1 MINLKWAVFLMFA
14 LSVGACTTTIV
25 DLPYVP
31 APTTT
36 SITANPII
44 EMGSVVDERKNGTHS
59 LGAIR
64 NGFGGSL
71 KILETQ
77 PPVAE
82 VVKVA
87 FEEGLKARG
96 LAASNGGGKYQ
107 LNVTILKF
115 DCSQLVRREAHARF
129 QILLLSGNGK
139 SKYEHETV
147 ANEVEGSRFA
157 LDTDIFASV
166 EDLRMVANE
175 LLTRAVDEALD
186 DPGLRAYMSANATL

>member
-1 MINLKWAVFLMFA
+1 MNKLKRAVILMFA
-14 LSVGACTTTIV
+14 LGVAACSTTKV

-36 SITANPII
+36 AITANPTIK
-44 EMGSVVDERKNGTHS
+44 MGSVVDERKNGTHS

-64 NGFGGSL
+64 NGFGGAL

-82 VVKVA
+82 VVKAA

-96 LAASNGGGKYQ
+96 LAAPVGGSRYQ
-107 LNVTILKF
+107 LDVTILKF

-129 QILLLSGNGK
+129 LVMLVPISGK
-139 SKYEHETV
+139 SNYEHETI

-166 EDLRMVANE
+166 EDLRKVANE
-175 LLTRAVDEALD
+175 LLQRAVDEALD
-186 DPGLRAYMSANATL
+186 DPGLQAYLTANSTS

>member
-1 MINLKWAVFLMFA
+1 MFA
-14 LSVGACTTTIV
+14 ISLASCTTTIV
-25 DLPYVP
+25 DLPYVS
-31 APTTT
+31 APGTTAVT
-36 SITANPII
+36 STPII
-44 EMGSVVDERKNGTHS
+44 EMGSVIDERTNGNHS

-82 VVKVA
+82 VVKLA
-87 FEEGLKARG
+87 FEEGLSARS
-96 LAASNGGGKYQ
+96 LAAPVGRGKYQ

-115 DCSQLVRREAHARF
+115 DCSQYVRREAHARF
-129 QILLLSGNGK
+129 LVLLVAVSGK

-157 LDTDIFASV
+157 LDTDVFASV
-166 EDLRMVANE
+166 EDLRKVANE
-175 LLTRAVDEALD
+175 LLQRAVDETLD
-186 DPGLRAYMSANATL
+186 DPGLRSYLRSNSTP

>member
-1 MINLKWAVFLMFA
+1 MNKLKWAVFLMFT
-14 LSVGACTTTIV
+14 LGVGACSTTKV
-25 DLPYVP
+25 ALPYVP

-36 SITANPII
+36 AITANPII
-44 EMGSVVDERKNGTHS
+44 EMGSVVDERKNGTHA

-82 VVKVA
+82 VVKAA
-87 FEEGLKARG
+87 FEGGLKARG
-96 LAASNGGGKYQ
+96 LAAPAAGSKYQ

-129 QILLLSGNGK
+129 LVMLVAVSGK
-139 SKYEHETV
+139 SNYEHETI

-166 EDLRMVANE
+166 EDLRKVANE
-175 LLTRAVDEALD
+175 LLKRAVDEALD
-186 DPGLRAYMSANATL
+186 APGLRAYRRANSTS